1 MVQLEITQDVEDL
14 AKEYRKSLKE
24 KKSAEDVKT
33 ELRGILTII
42 PRGVALMLKPPYRGG
57 MLTPIAYNDI
67 RDYVDRVIK
76 RYDGLLL
83 MHPKGFNREIQ
94 RFEKII
100 SKDRIN
106 WKLVYTGAVHESLA
120 EMIIKALDYDLV
132 RKEIYPNIARAL
144 NIKSCVYCNANY
156 AITDEE
162 GRGYYELDHWK
173 PKSKYPYLSTS
184 FYNLQVSCPSCN
196 RRKSS
201 NDEKKFFRLWAE
213 KGQGNRKAFK
223 FFISQKNIA
232 LYWIKRDP
240 KVINLELKPEKLRN
254 QKMLEDSENTLHIS
268 SKYKELNDEAEE
280 VLWKAKAY
288 NRGFYESLIG
298 GLPKLLMSE
307 SDRKRFILGTYS
319 KLEDV
324 HKRPLTLMKQD
335 VARCAGLE
343 FELKSRR

>member
-14 AKEYRKSLKE
+14 AKEYRKSLRG

-33 ELRGILTII
+33 RLRAILATI
-42 PRGVALMLKPPYRGG
+42 PRGAAFMQRPPYRGG
-57 MLTPIAYNDI
+57 MPIPIAYNDI
-67 RDYVDRVIK
+67 RDYINRVIK

-83 MHPKGFNREIQ
+83 MHPRGFNREIQ

-100 SKDRIN
+100 SKNQIN
-106 WKLVYTGAVHESLA
+106 WKLEYSGTVHESLA

-132 RKEIYPNIARAL
+132 RKEIYPNIARTL

-213 KGQGNRKAFK
+213 KGQVNRKAFK
-223 FFISQKNIA
+223 FFISHENIA

-254 QKMLEDSENTLHIS
+254 QKMLEDSEKALHIS

-288 NRGFYESLIG
+288 NRCFYESLIG
-298 GLPKLLMSE
+298 GLPKLMMSE

-319 KLEDV
+319 NLEDV

-343 FELKSRR
+343 LELKSRR